1 MTRSFWTRH
10 QSWFDRIPVNRWRM
24 EFFPPRHL
32 EKKKKKKKKEKKKP
46 RWRCIVD
53 ENDDI
58 YLYRHCWEETV
69 IVHNRHVSSF
79 SLSFSLFLSSSSSF
93 TSFFF
98 FETFISK
105 RESSCLGKWNSAE
118 SFSGPIELTSE
129 GGDGASADEWVFL
142 FLSFFFWLSYR
153 RRRDERRRHRRRE
166 HIITLLI
173 RIYYPSTLNRL
184 PLTMKLGIGDTW
196 FQSSIQ
202 MRGSNKSSIDRCGAN
217 WRSGSSCW
225 HIGRMIISQ
234 SGAVNQHR
242 RRPSSQSDWMWQ
254 LNQMTIR
261 FHM

>member
-142 FLSFFFWLSYR
+142 FLSFFFF
-153 RRRDERRRHRRRE
+153 D
-166 HIITLLI
+166 
-173 RIYYPSTLNRL
+173 
-184 PLTMKLGIGDTW
+184 
-196 FQSSIQ
+196 
-202 MRGSNKSSIDRCGAN
+202 
-217 WRSGSSCW
+217 
-225 HIGRMIISQ
+225 
-234 SGAVNQHR
+234 
-242 RRPSSQSDWMWQ
+242 
-254 LNQMTIR
+254 
-261 FHM
+261 